1 MNVDL
6 RDDYVIKHDSSL
18 EPIAY
23 FNGKRIVK
31 DSVDNLYY
39 EIIPFVNMQITDVM
53 NMDRL
58 TPIEQLPK
66 DEQVALRD
74 YLVNRQA

>member
-1 MNVDL
+1 MNIDL
-6 RDDYVIKHDSSL
+6 RDTNETYHDNSL
-18 EPIAY
+18 ESVAY

-39 EIIPFVNMQITDVM
+39 EIIPLSSMQVTDIM

-58 TPIEQLPK
+58 TSIENLPK
-66 DEQVALRD
+66 DEQVAIRE
-74 YLVNRQA
+74 YLVNKKD